1 MFHKPKRWTE
11 CMKVKLHIHETDASQ
26 HWTLNEFVGIHCL
39 FNGIIAS
46 SSKWLKLRVRIHEP
60 YKIQFNWFFV
70 GLNYSSIRSEVECF
84 LIHFVV
90 VVIHMFR
97 EFSWS
102 NFDCNEMFYHAYS
115 MRWNIL
121 LQLNPEEWII
131 SPMATITEYGFV
143 D

>member
-11 CMKVKLHIHETDASQ
+11 CMKVKLHIHETDASE

-84 LIHFVV
+84 LIHFLLLLFICSENSVDR
-90 VVIHMFR
+90 ISIAMKCFIMR
-97 EFSWS
+97 TAWDETFY
-102 NFDCNEMFYHAYS
+102 CN
-115 MRWNIL
+115 
-121 LQLNPEEWII
+121 WI
-131 SPMATITEYGFV
+131 PKNE
-143 D
+143 